1 LAHRSSI
8 ALVLLDVIRPR
19 RGGPEVFEAIQAMK
33 PGVPV
38 VFATGYSNETAA
50 LTEMVERGIAVL
62 RKPYRPRGCCAVVF
76 GKRSTVQRRVPS
88 RLHEIATY
96 QNLSHKP
103 AHQ

>member
-62 RKPYRPRGCCAVVF
+62 RKPYSPGVLCSRIRETLDRAAA
-76 GKRSTVQRRVPS
+76 RSFKT
-88 RLHEIATY
+88 A
-96 QNLSHKP
+96 
-103 AHQ
+103 